1 MRNKCLL
8 GLGLVFVISL
18 TSMVAFAF
26 SFTGTPADEV
36 DETEMIVR
44 AVVSE
49 EADAMPTMEPITTTG
64 QEQEMVKNE
73 QSKIGSMDWD
83 SDDAYRLA
91 KIAMAEAESEDTEGK
106 ALVMLVV
113 LNRVWDARFPDTIE
127 EVIMQ
132 DGAFTPVSNGRYD
145 KVEPDADCMKAMEL
159 ITVEHWDESQ
169 GALYF
174 EKASDESTW
183 HSRNLQKLFTHG
195 AHAFYTEKE

>member
-36 DETEMIVR
+36 DETEIIVS
-44 AVVSE
+44 AVVSK
-49 EADAMPTMEPITTTG
+49 EADAMPTTEPITTTG
-64 QEQEMVKNE
+64 QEMVKNE

-106 ALVMLVV
+106 MERGIKLSGVKKITVHCTRHSHASMLVQMGFSPV
-113 LNRVWDARFPDTIE
+113 EIAKRLGHRKVTTTIE
-127 EVIMQ
+127 TYCHQSMDAQVKIV
-132 DGAFTPVSNGRYD
+132 DRLG
-145 KVEPDADCMKAMEL
+145 KVERGE
-159 ITVEHWDESQ
+159 ES
-169 GALYF
+169 GV
-174 EKASDESTW
+174 
-183 HSRNLQKLFTHG
+183 
-195 AHAFYTEKE
+195 

>member
-83 SDDAYRLA
+83 SDDAYRLVGEEWTGDG
-91 KIAMAEAESEDTEGK
+91 IDFCG
-106 ALVMLVV
+106 
-113 LNRVWDARFPDTIE
+113 IE
-127 EVIMQ
+127 ESVFKILELQLNNMIM
-132 DGAFTPVSNGRYD
+132 A
-145 KVEPDADCMKAMEL
+145 MKATMEVL
-159 ITVEHWDESQ
+159 
-169 GALYF
+169 
-174 EKASDESTW
+174 K
-183 HSRNLQKLFTHG
+183 
-195 AHAFYTEKE
+195 

>member
-36 DETEMIVR
+36 DETEIIVS

-49 EADAMPTMEPITTTG
+49 EAYAMPTTEPITTTG
-64 QEQEMVKNE
+64 QEQEMVKKE

-113 LNRVWDARFPDTIE
+113 LNRVWDDEFPDTIE
-127 EVIMQ
+127 EVIFQ
-132 DGAFTPVSNGRYD
+132 KGQFSPISNGRYD
-145 KVEPDADCMKAMEL
+145 EVEPDEDCYRALQL
-159 ITVEHWDESQ
+159 IQTGGWDESH
-169 GALYF
+169 GATYF
-174 EKASDESTW
+174 ESKSDST
-183 HSRNLQKLFTHG
+183 
-195 AHAFYTEKE
+195 

>member
-36 DETEMIVR
+36 DETEIIVS

-49 EADAMPTMEPITTTG
+49 EAYAMPTTEPITTTG
-64 QEQEMVKNE
+64 QEMVKNE

-83 SDDAYRLA
+83 SDDAYKLA

-113 LNRVWDARFPDTIE
+113 LNRV
-127 EVIMQ
+127 
-132 DGAFTPVSNGRYD
+132 
-145 KVEPDADCMKAMEL
+145 
-159 ITVEHWDESQ
+159 
-169 GALYF
+169 
-174 EKASDESTW
+174 
-183 HSRNLQKLFTHG
+183 
-195 AHAFYTEKE
+195 